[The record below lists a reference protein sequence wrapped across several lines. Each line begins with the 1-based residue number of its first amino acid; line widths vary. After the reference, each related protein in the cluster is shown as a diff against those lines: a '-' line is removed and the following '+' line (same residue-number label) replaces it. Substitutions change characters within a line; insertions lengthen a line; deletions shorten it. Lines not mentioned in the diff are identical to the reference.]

1 MFGNHHIRLFS
12 EENITRIFYWDVFF
26 IIGVL
31 FFSEVEILLALQ
43 NDYKNSSSS
52 QIFYT
57 IRSLM
62 SENSYVFLA
71 VKIH

>member
-1 MFGNHHIRLFS
+1 MFGNHHISLFS

>member
-31 FFSEVEILLALQ
+31 FFSEGDILLALQ

>member
-12 EENITRIFYWDVFF
+12 EENITRIFYWDVFC